1 MNLSF
6 ALYGLSILAFLLA
19 ALSAFSS
26 EVNIDALGLV
36 AVGLACYVASK
47 YPDRGKVG

>member
-1 MNLSF
+1 MNVSF
-6 ALYGLSILAFLLA
+6 GLYVASLILFIIA

-47 YPDRGKVG
+47 YPSRDRTG

>member
-6 ALYGLSILAFLLA
+6 ALYLAAIIAFIVA